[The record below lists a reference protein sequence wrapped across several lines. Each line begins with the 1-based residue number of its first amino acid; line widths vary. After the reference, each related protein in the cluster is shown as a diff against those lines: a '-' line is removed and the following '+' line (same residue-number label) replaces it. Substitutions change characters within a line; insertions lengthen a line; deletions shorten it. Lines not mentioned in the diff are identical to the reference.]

1 MNWPQVSQFS
11 QLKPRRFFHGHVCPN
26 STPWRLTRMI
36 RRRCRVREKLLWLSC
51 SGWFF
56 LLGNH
61 GVSGWTSWK
70 RRVFNCETSVQAVDW
85 AMNHQETTG
94 KPTFFD
100 HEWGNQELI
109 FFSWHLDMGSLFE
122 NRSQQW
128 PSHPRGLIFLDSSRL
143 PFPNLLLVVVFP
155 DINGLSSHDITSS
168 IYHQIK
174 T

>member
-1 MNWPQVSQFS
+1 MTSAEVFRFFFYHMNWPQVSQFS

-109 FFSWHLDMGSLFE
+109 FFHDIWTWAAYSKIG
-122 NRSQQW
+122 
-128 PSHPRGLIFLDSSRL
+128 
-143 PFPNLLLVVVFP
+143 PN
-155 DINGLSSHDITSS
+155 NGLHIQEGRFSLIRRGFLSR
-168 IYHQIK
+168 IYYWWWFSQI
-174 T
+174 